1 MAEHDC
7 IVDLEAF
14 AAAIPDGATI
24 AVPADYAG
32 VSMVA
37 ARALIRRGARRLHL
51 VCVPTSGLFVDL
63 MIGAGCVDTLQAAAV
78 TFGEFGPAPRFTK
91 AFRDGAIRMLDATCP
106 AIHAGLQAAE
116 KGVPFMPLRGIIGSD
131 LLKVRDDWK
140 VIDNPFAADDPIVVL
155 PAIRPDVALF
165 HAPLADR
172 HGNVWVGDRGE
183 LQTMAHAAVTT
194 FATVERVDDTN
205 LLDDPKLISGVIQAL
220 YVGAVALAPGG
231 AWPVGFWAGEAIDA
245 DHMRL
250 YMRMA
255 VSDDGFA
262 EYLERFVFD
271 RQAAA

>member
-1 MAEHDC
+1 MGDHDTMM
-7 IVDLEAF
+7 DLEAF
-14 AAAIPDGATI
+14 AAAIPDGASI
-24 AVPADYAG
+24 ALPADYAG
-32 VSMVA
+32 VSMAA
-37 ARALIRRGARRLHL
+37 ARALIRRGARRLNL

-63 MIGAGCVDTLQAAAV
+63 LVGAGCVDSLQAAAV

-131 LLKVRDDWK
+131 LLGVRPDWK
-140 VIDNPFAADDPIVVL
+140 VIDNPFAEDDPIVVL

-165 HAPLADR
+165 HAPLADL

-183 LQTMAHAAVTT
+183 VAVMAHAARAA
-194 FATVERVDDTN
+194 FATVERIADES
-205 LLDDPKLISGVIQAL
+205 LLDDPKLVAGVIQAL
-220 YVGAVALAPGG
+220 YVEAIACVPGG
-231 AWPVGFWAGEAIDA
+231 AWPVGLWTGEPIDA

-250 YMRMA
+250 YMRLA
-255 VSDDGFA
+255 QSDDGFA